1 MAARAHVTERMPPGT
16 VWVRDGWPEL
26 NQLTGG
32 NAVLP
37 DLAVEIFAF
46 SAGQSS
52 FDARVEVIAL

>member
-1 MAARAHVTERMPPGT
+1 M
-16 VWVRDGWPEL
+16 WVRDGWPEL

-37 DLAVEIFAF
+37 DGAVEIFAF